1 MNDWLPI
8 LALGG
13 VVFIAAATQRVAGMG
28 FALVASPFLVA
39 LLGPFDG
46 VLVVN
51 VFGALTSGAILIT
64 VWRRVE
70 YKKIG
75 LLLIPAAIATVPGAL
90 VAQLVPSAVL
100 STVIGALV
108 ILALL
113 GGIYASDSVRM
124 MGRGG
129 AVATGAVS
137 GFMSVTA
144 GVGGPAISAYAI
156 ATRWPHPAFAASV
169 QLYFFSLGAIS
180 LAAKR
185 AFPILAWQE
194 WAACGVSLII
204 GIVAGHLLARFV
216 KPRGA
221 RVLVMS
227 LAFAGAGVIITKG
240 MIELLAS

>member
-1 MNDWLPI
+1 MNEWLPI
-8 LALGG
+8 VALGV
-13 VVFIAAATQRVAGMG
+13 VVFTAAATQRVAGMG

-46 VLVVN
+46 VLVAN
-51 VFGALTSGAILIT
+51 IFGALASGAILIT

-75 LLLIPAAIATVPGAL
+75 LLLIPAAIATAPGAV
-90 VAQLVPSAVL
+90 VAQFVPSAVL

-113 GGIYASDSVRM
+113 GGIYALDSVRM

-129 AVATGAVS
+129 AVAAGAVS

-144 GVGGPAISAYAI
+144 GVSGPAISAYAI
-156 ATRWPHPAFAASV
+156 ATRWPHAAFAASV
-169 QLYFFSLGAIS
+169 QLYFFCLGLIS

-185 AFPILAWQE
+185 AFPGLSWQE
-194 WAACGVSLII
+194 WALCGAALVVGII
-204 GIVAGHLLARFV
+204 VGHLLARFV
-216 KPRGA
+216 KPKSA
-221 RVLVMS
+221 RILVLC
-227 LAFAGAGVIITKG
+227 LAFVGAGVIITQG
-240 MIELLAS
+240 VIELLAS